1 MENIEEIL
9 RWYLLSGV
17 NEFCDEKPLNAL
29 VQAKA
34 KADVLDNVSNASK
47 NTVTSKP
54 IIATYYQ
61 LSDKP
66 QRPATTLLAQ
76 NNSGACNN
84 AREVCAAAKTLTEL
98 KAVME
103 KFEGCSLKFSANSTV
118 FGHGSPQAKLML
130 IGEAPGADED
140 MEGVPFVGRS
150 GQLLTKM
157 LAAIGIYREECYITN
172 VLPWRPPGNRTPT
185 DGEIAVCLPFLQ
197 RQIEL
202 IKPKCIFLLGGSA
215 ANAVLNN
222 AESISH
228 LRGHIIDYITSDG
241 TAIPTLSSFHP
252 AYLLR
257 TPQQK
262 AKAWSDLLRLQRN
275 LNEG

>member
-1 MENIEEIL
+1 MENMEEIL
-9 RWYLLSGV
+9 RWYMFGGV
-17 NEFCDEKPLNAL
+17 DEICDTQPINAL
-29 VQAKA
+29 NK
-34 KADVLDNVSNASK
+34 DVAAPMIKTISSASPAL
-47 NTVTSKP
+47 T
-54 IIATYYQ
+54 Q
-61 LSDKP
+61 

-76 NNSGACNN
+76 TSNKACNN
-84 AREVCAAAKTLTEL
+84 AKELCATANSLSEL
-98 KAVME
+98 KEIIE

-118 FGHGSPQAKLML
+118 FGYGSPSADVML

-140 MEGVPFVGRS
+140 MQGKPFVGRS

-157 LAAIGIYREECYITN
+157 LSAIGINREACYITN

-185 DGEIAVCLPFLQ
+185 DGEVAVCLPFLQ

-202 IKPKCIFLLGGSA
+202 VNPKCIFLLGGSA

-228 LRGHIIDYITSDG
+228 LRGHTVDYV
-241 TAIPTLSSFHP
+241 TAAGKVIPTLSSFHP

-257 TPQQK
+257 APQQK
-262 AKAWSDLLRLQRN
+262 AKAWSDLLRLQRK
-275 LNEG
+275 LAEEA